1 MDLGPLLPGG
11 LTESTRSEVEM
22 ESCSESMAPGAW
34 AGSTTANVNKF
45 KNDAH
50 PKDGFAVMNE
60 LRKQESLCDVTLVA
74 EGRQFPVHKIVVV
87 SSSPYFRAMFNGTMA
102 ESSKEHVN
110 LAGVQAP
117 ALNQL
122 IEYIY
127 SGEVEVTEDNVQSL
141 LPAANLLQLSWVRDS
156 CCRFLQSHLHPSNC
170 LGIRTF
176 ADIHSCSDLLLAS
189 TTFTEENFA
198 DVVKGDEFLNLSDS
212 EVCALIS
219 SDQLSVG
226 TEEKV
231 FEAAMAWVM
240 SDVAERKKHLRAL
253 LENVRLPLL
262 SKEYLIEM
270 NQENELIKEGDK
282 DCKDLIIEALTYHL
296 MPMELK
302 AKQVGGSAR
311 TRPRIPMGLSK
322 VLIIVGGQAP
332 KAIKKVE
339 AYDFKNEC
347 WDRLTDMTARRCRA
361 GVASYKGYIWAVGG
375 FNGSQRVRTV
385 DIFDPV
391 KGEWNPGPPMDAR
404 RSTLGAAVLNNN
416 LYAVGGFDGASGLD
430 TAEVYSEKKDRWC
443 RIADM
448 TTRRSS
454 VGVGVVGSFLYAVG
468 GYDGAQRQCLSSVE
482 KYDPDANEW
491 SKVAEMTT
499 RRSGAG
505 VGVVDGLL
513 YAVGGHDG
521 PKVRKSAEVF
531 NPQCNKWTQIADML
545 NRRRNAGVAS
555 VNGFVYVV
563 GGDDGTTNLNSV
575 EFYNPQ
581 TDTWS
586 WLVTTMEVERSY
598 AGVAVIDNPKVL
610 ELGSSRRFE
619 KSSEAEADCEN
630 ERFN

>member
-1 MDLGPLLPGG
+1 MAHQDA
-11 LTESTRSEVEM
+11 ESAKNEVEM

-34 AGSTTANVNKF
+34 AGSTAANVNEKF

-50 PKDGFAVMNE
+50 PNDGFSVMNE
-60 LRKQESLCDVTLVA
+60 LRKQGSLCDVTLVA
-74 EGRQFPVHKIVVV
+74 EGRQFPVHKVVLV
-87 SSSPYFRAMFNGTMA
+87 SSSPYFRAMFNGTMS
-102 ESSKEHVN
+102 ESSQELVN
-110 LAGVQAP
+110 LPAVQSS
-117 ALNQL
+117 ALRQL

-127 SGEVEVTEDNVQSL
+127 SGEVEVTEENVQSL

-170 LGIRTF
+170 LGIRSF
-176 ADIHSCSDLLLAS
+176 ADVHSCSDLLVAS
-189 TTFTEENFA
+189 TNFTEENFA
-198 DVVKGDEFLNLSDS
+198 EVVKGEEFLNLNEVD
-212 EVCALIS
+212 VCALFS
-219 SDQLSVG
+219 SDQLSVIS
-226 TEEKV
+226 EEKV
-231 FEAAMAWVM
+231 FEAAMEWVRF
-240 SDVAERKKHLRAL
+240 DVAVRNKSLRAL
-253 LENVRLPLL
+253 LEHVRLPLL
-262 SKEYLIEM
+262 TKEFLVSIS
-270 NQENELIKEGDK
+270 QENELLKDADK

-296 MPMELK
+296 LPIELK
-302 AKQVGGSAR
+302 TKQGGSTR
-311 TRPRIPMGLSK
+311 TRPRLPLGLSK

-339 AYDFKNEC
+339 AYDYKNEC
-347 WDRLTDMTARRCRA
+347 WQRLTDMTTRRCRA
-361 GVASYKGYIWAVGG
+361 GVANYKGFIWAVGG

-430 TAEVYSEKKDRWC
+430 TAEVYSEKKECWC

-468 GYDGAQRQCLSSVE
+468 GYDGCQRQCLNSVE
-482 KYDPDANEW
+482 RYDPDANEW
-491 SKVAEMTT
+491 SKVADMTT

-521 PKVRKSAEVF
+521 PKVRKSAEF
-531 NPQCNKWTQIADML
+531 YNPQCNSWTQIADML
-545 NRRRNAGVAS
+545 NRRRNAGVAA
-555 VNGFVYVV
+555 VNGMIYVV
-563 GGDDGTTNLNSV
+563 GGDDGTTNLNTV

-581 TDTWS
+581 TDTWQ
-586 WLVTTMEVERSY
+586 WLESTMEVERSY
-598 AGVAVIDNPKVL
+598 AGVAVIDNPQVL
-610 ELGSSRRFE
+610 EHFGFRQNRSI
-619 KSSEAEADCEN
+619 EAEADERVEN
-630 ERFN
+630 ERFEL